1 MQKRM
6 LELEILSC
14 LEKHMEEVREN
25 RLKTGLFIRSGNAL
39 GFLIEDLCALIKFVK
54 KPGVFTFIKDKGKIF
69 LVKHIEGKWG
79 LPGGGMKQ
87 GELVNKTAA
96 RETKEETGLD
106 IQVGRLIGVFS
117 LIKDLGQ
124 VVLFE
129 GHIIGGEVKA
139 DGDGVEISECKFFE
153 ISEINKEMMYP
164 AQYGF
169 IQWALNYSWPIF
181 GNPIPP
187 QLQNNPELEAQMLLL
202 RIFPDLIA

>member
-39 GFLIEDLCALIKFVK
+39 GFLIEDLCALIKTIK
-54 KPGVFTFIKDKGKIF
+54 KPGIFVFVKEKQKIL
-69 LVKHIEGKWG
+69 LVKHIDGKWG
-79 LPGGGMKQ
+79 LPGGAMEQ
-87 GELVNKTAA
+87 GEHVPNTAI
-96 RETKEETGLD
+96 RETKEETGAD
-106 IQVGRLIGVFS
+106 IEVGRLIGIFS
-117 LIKDLGQ
+117 LVKSLGQ

-139 DGDGVEISECKFFE
+139 DGDGIETSECKFFE
-153 ISEINKEMMYP
+153 ISEITGEMMYP

-187 QLQNNPELEAQMLLL
+187 QLQNDPELETQMLLL
-202 RIFPDLIA
+202 RTFPDLIT